1 MHMDASRNE
10 SRSLHVSSDVGAH
23 SRALQYEPEP
33 AGATPECDRNGS
45 SPKALAAWDVI
56 RDEEKRILLNIAWCR
71 DRHDANASFAHG
83 YTLRADKF
91 GIVIEGKCAKYG
103 CAIARHS
110 R

>member
-10 SRSLHVSSDVGAH
+10 SRSLHVSSDAGTH
-23 SRALQYEPEP
+23 SRAPQYEPEP

-83 YTLRADKF
+83 YTLRADMF

-103 CAIARHS
+103 CAIARCSH
-110 R
+110 